1 MYYPLQEV
9 REKSMATQN
18 HVRTTETSIVRHGE
32 EGGCIACEH
41 PIRAHFGPKG
51 QWVGCPNADQD
62 TTFILVPVRTL
73 QSPTPV
79 VERRQ
84 GIERRN
90 GHDGNGNG
98 NHLLRRMVQPSSEPN
113 PGRRQ
118 EDPAPAPIRTLR
130 AHVTRPRFVYH
141 CADRR
146 TRPALTPVRGKVYDA
161 LKASPKGLV
170 YSDIRKK
177 TKLVH
182 GSVQQTLNW
191 LRNHKY
197 VVAEVPKS

>member
-1 MYYPLQEV
+1 
-9 REKSMATQN
+9 MATQN
-18 HVRTTETSIVRHGE
+18 TVKAVIGATAIRHGD
-32 EGGCIACEH
+32 EGGCVACQH
-41 PIRAHFGPKG
+41 PIRAHFDNGA
-51 QWVGCPNADQD
+51 WIGCPDVDED
-62 TTFILVPVRTL
+62 TTFILVPVKTLRT
-73 QSPTPV
+73 SAPV

-84 GIERRN
+84 AERRAN

-98 NHLLRRMVQPSSEPN
+98 HPHPLRRLI
-113 PGRRQ
+113 GRP
-118 EDPAPAPIRTLR
+118 EDSTTPAAAPIRTLR
-130 AHVTRPRFVYH
+130 AQVTRPRFVYH

-146 TRPALTPVRGKVYDA
+146 VRPALTPVRGKVYDA

-170 YSDIRKK
+170 YSDLRKK